1 MALSYDEAVAR
12 LHQAPLGDFVEERK
26 RLGKELK
33 AAGDKEGSQRL
44 LKMPRPP
51 ISAWAVNQ
59 LYWTEQDLFESML
72 SSARRVRDGDL
83 SAGARHRDTIAD
95 LRDRAAELLTK
106 GGHGAADATLR
117 RIATTLSAI
126 AATGGFD
133 PDPPGALGADRDP
146 PGFEAMNIALPIKPP
161 PHERAPAPKE
171 APRDD
176 AREADRK
183 RDAARRE
190 AEKREAALREEER
203 RRAEAEALRRR
214 ERIRIEAALRVATF
228 ELDKHEREV
237 ERCRAELTRAETDRD
252 RARALKAE
260 LEHKLADVAVEN

>member
-1 MALSYDEAVAR
+1 MATMALSYDEAVAR

-83 SAGARHRDTIAD
+83 SASARHRDTIAD

-133 PDPPGALGADRDP
+133 PDPPGALGTDRDP
-146 PGFEAMNIALPIKPP
+146 PGFEAMTLGVPIQKPA
-161 PHERAPAPKE
+161 EAPKE
-171 APRDD
+171 APREES
-176 AREADRK
+176 READRK
-183 RDAARRE
+183 REAERRE
-190 AEKREAALREEER
+190 AEKREAERREEER
-203 RRAEAEALRRR
+203 QRAEAEALRRR

-237 ERCRAELTRAETDRD
+237 ERCRAELVRSEADRD